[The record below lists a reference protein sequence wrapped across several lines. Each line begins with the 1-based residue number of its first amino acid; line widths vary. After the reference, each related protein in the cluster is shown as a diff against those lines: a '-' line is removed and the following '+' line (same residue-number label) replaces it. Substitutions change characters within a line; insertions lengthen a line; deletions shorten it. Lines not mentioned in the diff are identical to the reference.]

1 MDITAEI
8 FTSISLRYTGYI
20 AGSGDGIVT
29 VSGQPASSH
38 IYLLDANTMAFI
50 GYTVSLPNGR
60 YLFMGLD
67 TARQYIVMARDYN
80 KEYRTAVFDYVTP
93 ATDLTLQQQQELWQS
108 WQGEQPIQYSLTL
121 NVTDNKQPS
130 QTEVFLF
137 NQADKRLIGKGM
149 TNTDGKVT
157 FYTTDNSNKYFA
169 VSFYKND
176 SKRARIQDRLTPTAI
191 TN

>member
-1 MDITAEI
+1 MLFDNLLFGTTYA
-8 FTSISLRYTGYI
+8 GYI
-20 AGSGDGIVT
+20 AGTADGIVT
-29 VSGQPASSH
+29 VNNVAAQRDIVVLNAVDLSVVQRSQSLSSGH
-38 IYLLDANTMAFI
+38 YLLNNLDPAKQ
-50 GYTVSLPNGR
+50 
-60 YLFMGLD
+60 YL
-67 TARQYIVMARDYN
+67 IIARDYN
-80 KEYRTAVFDYVTP
+80 REYEPAVFDYVTP

>member
-1 MDITAEI
+1 MLYDNLLLG
-8 FTSISLRYTGYI
+8 TSWLGYI
-20 AGSGDGIVT
+20 AGTADGIVT
-29 VSGQPASSH
+29 VNNVAAQRDIVVLNAVDLSVVQRSQSFDNGH
-38 IYLLDANTMAFI
+38 YLLN
-50 GYTVSLPNGR
+50 
-60 YLFMGLD
+60 GLD
-67 TARQYIVMARDYN
+67 PNQKYMVMARDHN
-80 KEYRTAVFDYVTP
+80 KEYRAAVFDYVTP

-137 NQADKRLIGKGM
+137 NQADKRLVGKGM

-157 FYTTDNSNKYFA
+157 FYTTNNSNKYFA

>member
-8 FTSISLRYTGYI
+8 FTSISLPYTGYI

-29 VSGQPASSH
+29 VSGQPALRH
-38 IYLLDANTMAFI
+38 IYLLDANTMALI
-50 GYTVSLPNGR
+50 GHTVSLSNGH
-60 YLFMGLD
+60 YLFMGFD
-67 TARQYIVMARDYN
+67 TARQYIVMARDY
-80 KEYRTAVFDYVTP
+80 KREYEPAVWDYVTP
-93 ATDLTLQQQQELWQS
+93 ATDLTIAQQQELWQS
-108 WQGEQPIQYSLTL
+108 WLKEQPIQYSLTL

-137 NQADKRLIGKGM
+137 NQADKRLVGKGM